1 MELEAIE
8 PAHRTFS
15 LCPPPPHGPALP
27 LTLDVAGSQWCGI
40 NDGYA

>member
-15 LCPPPPHGPALP
+15 LYRPAPHGPVLP
-27 LTLDVAGSQWCGI
+27 LTLDVTGSQWCGI